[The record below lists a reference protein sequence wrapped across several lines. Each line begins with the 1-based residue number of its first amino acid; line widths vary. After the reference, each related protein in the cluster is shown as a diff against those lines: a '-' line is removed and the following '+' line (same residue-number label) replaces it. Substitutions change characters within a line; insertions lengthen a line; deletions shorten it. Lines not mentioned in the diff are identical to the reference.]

1 MNTETAAGGKPGD
14 SDKDSLMN
22 AHREI
27 QELALLFSLGKAEA
41 MDKFEEIRNEFR
53 GSIQKIR
60 RSLNEATDQ
69 AVTGSVLLKL
79 DALELTLSGKVDSV
93 TVFEKQKEKLLAALL
108 AFENEALSAIRNH
121 DLWRSFLHETEK
133 FKLKMEIVRLR
144 LVLKKFE
151 LKEGYESLMK
161 DVRDKLERLTF
172 RRRRTATDNFKAE
185 MSEAYGHIRKAIAG
199 LK

>member
-60 RSLNEATDQ
+60 RSLNEART
-69 AVTGSVLLKL
+69 
-79 DALELTLSGKVDSV
+79 
-93 TVFEKQKEKLLAALL
+93 KLLRALCC
-108 AFENEALSAIRNH
+108 
-121 DLWRSFLHETEK
+121 
-133 FKLKMEIVRLR
+133 
-144 LVLKKFE
+144 
-151 LKEGYESLMK
+151 
-161 DVRDKLERLTF
+161 
-172 RRRRTATDNFKAE
+172 
-185 MSEAYGHIRKAIAG
+185 
-199 LK
+199 